1 MSTGVTDAKPKS
13 KDERIKDFVK
23 SIEALEQA
31 IQPYKDQRTDLR
43 KNYIANQWLTKAE
56 MKNLLKCYNL
66 IKHEDNFD
74 FDALAEMYKKLK
86 P

>member
-1 MSTGVTDAKPKS
+1 MSTGVSNDKPKS

-43 KNYIANQWLTKAE
+43 KNYIANLV
-56 MKNLLKCYNL
+56 C
-66 IKHEDNFD
+66 
-74 FDALAEMYKKLK
+74 
-86 P
+86 